1 MVESAITPRVLLF
14 NLPRDERTARIEAY
28 LLSRNIAVRHVRQ
41 IEFRQQLG
49 HLLHLPDYYDSGCY
63 FGPAF
68 SDEMA
73 VMAGF
78 DAQQLNAFLDFF
90 REARLK
96 RIAYKAML
104 TPTNV
109 SWDAFTLHSHLQ
121 AERAS
126 LEAARKKKS

>member
-14 NLPRDERTARIEAY
+14 NLPRDERTEIIEAY
-28 LLSRNIAVRHVRQ
+28 LLSRNVTVRHVRQ
-41 IEFRQQLG
+41 LEFRQTLG
-49 HLLHLPDYYDSGCY
+49 YLLELPGYADSSCY
-63 FGPAF
+63 FGPTF
-68 SDEMA
+68 PEEMA

-78 DAQQLNAFLDFF
+78 NAQLLNAFLDFF